1 MIVVDVLLYAFVLLL
16 AIPVGTMV
24 VSILAAVFLPT
35 RLLPLSTGPRPTL
48 AVLVPAHDEALVIA
62 ATLATIRPQ
71 LAEGDRVVVVADNCT
86 DDTAAIARAAGAE
99 VLERHDTVRRGKG
112 YALDHG
118 VRHLEAHQ
126 PPEVVVFVDA
136 DCNVTPGTLDLLVRR
151 CRHSGRPVQATYD
164 MLLGA
169 DNPTV
174 PPISAFAWKLRAVV
188 CPLGM
193 HHLGCATFLMG
204 SGMALPWPLARDLP
218 LASGQIVEDMQMTL
232 DLARRGAPPV
242 MCPQARVTSEFPVS
256 RAGATT
262 QRTRWEHGH
271 LGMIVSQGP
280 RLLSEVVRGVGAG
293 LLPLTLDLCV
303 PPKALLV
310 MLLLLSV
317 LLSGLGAV
325 IGGSVGPLCIALL
338 LVGLFAGSV
347 LLAWSR
353 FGRDIVPPSEA
364 FRVLKYVFAKIPLYL
379 RFLVRRQVEWVR
391 SKRDAD

>member
-1 MIVVDVLLYAFVLLL
+1 MIVVDILLYAGLLLL

-24 VSILAAVFLPT
+24 VSILSAVFLPT
-35 RLLPLSTGPRPTL
+35 KPLPLSTGPRSPL
-48 AVLVPAHDEALVIA
+48 AVLIPAHDEALVIT
-62 ATLATIRPQ
+62 ATLDSIRPQ
-71 LAEGDRVVVVADNCT
+71 LAAGDRIVVIADNCT

-118 VRHLEAHQ
+118 VRHLEAQ
-126 PPEVVVFVDA
+126 PPEVVLFVDA
-136 DCNVTPGTLDLLVRR
+136 DCDVKPGAIDTLARR
-151 CRHSGRPVQATYD
+151 CQHSGRPVQAVYD

-174 PPISAFAWKLRAVV
+174 PPISAFAWKLRVMI

-193 HHLGCATFLMG
+193 HNLGCATFLMG
-204 SGMALPWPLARDLP
+204 SGMALPWALARDLP
-218 LASGQIVEDMQMTL
+218 LASGQLVEDMLMTL
-232 DLARRGAPPV
+232 DLARRGSPPV
-242 MCPQARVTSEFPVS
+242 MCPQALVTSEFPVS
-256 RAGATT
+256 RAGASS

-280 RLLSEVVRGVGAG
+280 RLLSEILRGVGAG

-310 MLLLLSV
+310 MLLLSAV
-317 LLSGLGAV
+317 LLSALGAV
-325 IGGSVGPLCIALL
+325 IGASVGPLVVALV
-338 LVGLFAGSV
+338 LVGLFMGSV
-347 LLAWSR
+347 WLAWAR

-379 RFLVRRQVEWVR
+379 RFLVHRQVEWVR

>member
-1 MIVVDVLLYAFVLLL
+1 MIVLDVLLYALVVLL

-35 RLLPLSTGPRPTL
+35 RPLPLSTGPRPPL
-48 AVLVPAHDEALVIA
+48 AVLIPAHDEALVIA
-62 ATLATIRPQ
+62 ATLASIRPQ
-71 LAEGDRVVVVADNCT
+71 LAAGDRVVVIADNCT

-118 VRHLEAHQ
+118 VRHLEAQ
-126 PPEVVVFVDA
+126 PPAVVVFVDA
-136 DCNVTPGTLDLLVRR
+136 DCDVKPGAIDLLARR
-151 CRHSGRPVQATYD
+151 CQYSGRPVQATYN
-164 MLLGA
+164 MLRGA
-169 DNPTV
+169 DNHTV
-174 PPISAFAWKLRAVV
+174 PPISAFAWKLRTMI

-218 LASGQIVEDMQMTL
+218 LASGQLVEDMQMTL
-232 DLARRGAPPV
+232 DLARRGSPPV
-242 MCPQARVTSEFPVS
+242 MCPQAVVTSEFPVS
-256 RAGATT
+256 RTGASS

-271 LGMIVSQGP
+271 LGMIVTQAP
-280 RLLSEVVRGVGAG
+280 RLLSEISRGVGAG

-310 MLLLLSV
+310 MLLLSAA
-317 LLSGLGAV
+317 LLSGLGAA
-325 IGGSVGPLCIALL
+325 IGASSGPFVGSLL
-338 LVGLFAGSV
+338 LVGLFLGSV
-347 LLAWSR
+347 WLAWAR

-364 FRVLKYVFAKIPLYL
+364 FRVAKYVFAKIPLYL